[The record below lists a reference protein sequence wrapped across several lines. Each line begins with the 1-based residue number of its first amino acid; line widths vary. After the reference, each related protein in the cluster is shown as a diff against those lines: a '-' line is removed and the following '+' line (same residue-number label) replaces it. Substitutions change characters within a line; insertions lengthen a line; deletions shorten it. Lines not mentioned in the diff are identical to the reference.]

1 MKKVIKI
8 FSIIFFI
15 SGLAGILIVKNI
27 SYQKEMY
34 INNLEVELRNE
45 NNKNQLYK
53 LEWEYLIS
61 PINLQEISK
70 EIFNEEYT
78 KYFVVLDEDDLLNQ
92 KNSDQYQDLITVVKP
107 KGIINSS
114 RWTVRKLK
122 RNSRKKIDFNQKSFS
137 FTHRYDQEKFKL
149 DKLNNIRDK
158 FQIKINNRLIL
169 SSIIFSTFFF
179 AIALQILHLN
189 FFFNINH
196 K

>member
-169 SSIIFSTFFF
+169 SSIIFSTFF
-179 AIALQILHLN
+179 LQSQFKYCI
-189 FFFNINH
+189 
-196 K
+196 